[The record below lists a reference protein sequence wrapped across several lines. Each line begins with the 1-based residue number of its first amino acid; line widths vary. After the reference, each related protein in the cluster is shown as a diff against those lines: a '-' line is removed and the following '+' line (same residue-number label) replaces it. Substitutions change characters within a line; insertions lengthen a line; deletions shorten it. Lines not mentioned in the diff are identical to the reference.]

1 MTGFLKCVR
10 ARPEAHVEESKAQ
23 LLEAGCAAT
32 DGGVVD
38 AVCSGEDHLGVPSY
52 NAKNAIDLL

>member
-32 DGGVVD
+32 DGG
-38 AVCSGEDHLGVPSY
+38 A
-52 NAKNAIDLL
+52 